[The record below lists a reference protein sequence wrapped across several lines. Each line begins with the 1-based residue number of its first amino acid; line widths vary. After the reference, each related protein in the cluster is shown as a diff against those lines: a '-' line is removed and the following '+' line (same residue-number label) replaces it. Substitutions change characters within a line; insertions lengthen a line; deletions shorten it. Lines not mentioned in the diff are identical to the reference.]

1 VEEAEVAAGDA
12 ADRGDGLGVG
22 EVVEVEGQAEAAPV
36 AGQHEGEL
44 VVGQWAVLVGE
55 PDAAIELRVGGE
67 AFLDPG
73 HADEQQPKVVAVE
86 TVA

>member
-1 VEEAEVAAGDA
+1 
-12 ADRGDGLGVG
+12 L
-22 EVVEVEGQAEAAPV
+22 
-36 AGQHEGEL
+36 
-44 VVGQWAVLVGE
+44 GQWAVLVGV

-73 HADEQQPKVVAVE
+73 HADEQRAKVVAVE